1 MMFVNIY
8 DLRSNIRTVLF
19 LFFLRILRFF
29 DRVMQFFWL
38 FVIFVNAKTKKRLI
52 NLVSSSCIPVK

>member
-38 FVIFVNAKTKKRLI
+38 FVIFVNAKAKKRFI
-52 NLVSSSCIPVK
+52 NFVSSSCIPVK